1 MAEEMEGWHMAKIG
15 TGAAEGKRTAYIN
28 ANVLDGTEG
37 MEVLENHAVVVEGR
51 RIVDVAPLA
60 DADLSGCETFDLK
73 GAYLLPGLINMHV
86 HLAGN
91 GKPQKKQ
98 RDNEALVRK
107 IMANG
112 LTRAVAYR
120 LVSEYARLELHS
132 GVTTIRT
139 VGGLGDFDTRVR
151 DDAAAGKLEAPR
163 ILAANMGI
171 SVPGGHMAGS
181 VAIAANSI
189 PEALAQ
195 VETARLQGVDLVKL
209 MITGGVLDAREKGT
223 PGELKM

>member
-1 MAEEMEGWHMAKIG
+1 MWYVGTKPTKVEARLKKWRDCIWRISG
-15 TGAAEGKRTAYIN
+15 TGAAAQGKRTAYIN
-28 ANVLDGTEG
+28 ANVLDGTQG
-37 MEVLENHAVVVEGR
+37 MDVLENHVVVVEGR
-51 RIVDVAPLA
+51 HITDVAPLA

-98 RDNEALVRK
+98 RDNEALVKK

-139 VGGLGDFDTRVR
+139 VGGRATSIRACVMTPRQEGWRLRAFLRPTWAYRCREAYGRVGCHR
-151 DDAAAGKLEAPR
+151 GK
-163 ILAANMGI
+163 
-171 SVPGGHMAGS
+171 
-181 VAIAANSI
+181 
-189 PEALAQ
+189 
-195 VETARLQGVDLVKL
+195 
-209 MITGGVLDAREKGT
+209 
-223 PGELKM
+223 

>member
-1 MAEEMEGWHMAKIG
+1 MAKIG

-37 MEVLENHAVVVEGR
+37 MEMLENHAVVVEGR

-107 IMANG
+107 IMSNG

-120 LVSEYARLELHS
+120 LVS
-132 GVTTIRT
+132 
-139 VGGLGDFDTRVR
+139 
-151 DDAAAGKLEAPR
+151 
-163 ILAANMGI
+163 
-171 SVPGGHMAGS
+171 
-181 VAIAANSI
+181 
-189 PEALAQ
+189 
-195 VETARLQGVDLVKL
+195 
-209 MITGGVLDAREKGT
+209 
-223 PGELKM
+223 

>member
-1 MAEEMEGWHMAKIG
+1 MAKI
-15 TGAAEGKRTAYIN
+15 
-28 ANVLDGTEG
+28 
-37 MEVLENHAVVVEGR
+37 
-51 RIVDVAPLA
+51 
-60 DADLSGCETFDLK
+60 

-107 IMANG
+107 IMSNG

-151 DDAAAGKLEAPR
+151 DDAAAG
-163 ILAANMGI
+163 N
-171 SVPGGHMAGS
+171 GGSAHSCCQYGHIGAGRS
-181 VAIAANSI
+181 HG
-189 PEALAQ
+189 
-195 VETARLQGVDLVKL
+195 RFGCHRGK
-209 MITGGVLDAREKGT
+209 
-223 PGELKM
+223 

>member
-1 MAEEMEGWHMAKIG
+1 MGKNASFEIAPGAK
-15 TGAAEGKRTAYIN
+15 TAYIN
-28 ANVLDGTEG
+28 ANVLDGTEN
-37 MEVLENHAVVVEGR
+37 MEVLENYAVVVEGQH
-51 RIVDVAPLA
+51 IAVVSPMAE
-60 DADLSGCETFDLK
+60 ADLDGCETVDLK
-73 GAYLLPGLINMHV
+73 GAYLLPGLVNMHV

-98 RDNEALVRK
+98 RDNEALVK
-107 IMANG
+107 KVMANG

-151 DDAAAGKLEAPR
+151 DAGLAGQLEAPR
-163 ILAANMGI
+163 ILAANEGI

-181 VAIAANSI
+181 VAIAAHSI
-189 PEALAQ
+189 PTTH
-195 VETARLQGVDLVKL
+195 TAKRARSWC
-209 MITGGVLDAREKGT
+209 TGTTDSS
-223 PGELKM
+223 

>member
-1 MAEEMEGWHMAKIG
+1 MAKIG

-37 MEVLENHAVVVEGR
+37 MEVFENHAVVVEGR

-98 RDNEALVRK
+98 RDNEALVKENYVERSYASRRLPPCLR
-107 IMANG
+107 I
-112 LTRAVAYR
+112 RAPGAAQR
-120 LVSEYARLELHS
+120 RHHHTHS
-132 GVTTIRT
+132 GR
-139 VGGLGDFDTRVR
+139 
-151 DDAAAGKLEAPR
+151 
-163 ILAANMGI
+163 
-171 SVPGGHMAGS
+171 PG
-181 VAIAANSI
+181 
-189 PEALAQ
+189 
-195 VETARLQGVDLVKL
+195 
-209 MITGGVLDAREKGT
+209 
-223 PGELKM
+223 

>member
-1 MAEEMEGWHMAKIG
+1 MAKIG
-15 TGAAEGKRTAYIN
+15 TGAAEGKRAAYIN

-51 RIVDVAPLA
+51 RIVDVTPLA

-91 GKPQKKQ
+91 GKPSAKP
-98 RDNEALVRK
+98 RYNAALVRK
-107 IMANG
+107 ILSNG

-120 LVSEYARLELHS
+120 LVCSYAKLELLG

-139 VGGLGDFDTRVR
+139 VGGIADFDTRCR
-151 DDAAAGKLEAPR
+151 DDAAAAGDGDEHVACTPQILSRFRPQLRTMENGCPR
-163 ILAANMGI
+163 
-171 SVPGGHMAGS
+171 MAGG
-181 VAIAANSI
+181 
-189 PEALAQ
+189 PL
-195 VETARLQGVDLVKL
+195 
-209 MITGGVLDAREKGT
+209 
-223 PGELKM
+223 

>member
-1 MAEEMEGWHMAKIG
+1 MAKIG

-37 MEVLENHAVVVEGR
+37 MEMLENHAVVVEGR

-107 IMANG
+107 IMSNG

-163 ILAANMGI
+163 ILAAKY
-171 SVPGGHMAGS
+171 GHIGAGRS
-181 VAIAANSI
+181 HG
-189 PEALAQ
+189 
-195 VETARLQGVDLVKL
+195 RFGCHRGK
-209 MITGGVLDAREKGT
+209 
-223 PGELKM
+223 

>member
-1 MAEEMEGWHMAKIG
+1 MVKIG

-28 ANVLDGTEG
+28 ANVLDGTES

-51 RIVDVAPLA
+51 RIVDVVPLA

-73 GAYLLPGLINMHV
+73 GAYLLPGLINMYV

-107 IMANG
+107 IMSNG

-120 LVSEYARLELHS
+120 LVSEYARMELHS

-163 ILAANMGI
+163 ILAANRAYRCREVTWPVRLPSRQI
-171 SVPGGHMAGS
+171 AFQRRLRRLKLPGCRVS
-181 VAIAANSI
+181 TLSSS
-189 PEALAQ
+189 
-195 VETARLQGVDLVKL
+195 
-209 MITGGVLDAREKGT
+209 
-223 PGELKM
+223 

>member
-1 MAEEMEGWHMAKIG
+1 MAKIG
-15 TGAAEGKRTAYIN
+15 TGAAEGKRIAYIN

-98 RDNEALVRK
+98 RDDMRPVYLRSVRHGK
-107 IMANG
+107 PF
-112 LTRAVAYR
+112 
-120 LVSEYARLELHS
+120 LE
-132 GVTTIRT
+132 
-139 VGGLGDFDTRVR
+139 
-151 DDAAAGKLEAPR
+151 
-163 ILAANMGI
+163 N
-171 SVPGGHMAGS
+171 
-181 VAIAANSI
+181 N
-189 PEALAQ
+189 
-195 VETARLQGVDLVKL
+195 
-209 MITGGVLDAREKGT
+209 
-223 PGELKM
+223 

>member
-1 MAEEMEGWHMAKIG
+1 
-15 TGAAEGKRTAYIN
+15 
-28 ANVLDGTEG
+28 
-37 MEVLENHAVVVEGR
+37 
-51 RIVDVAPLA
+51 
-60 DADLSGCETFDLK
+60 
-73 GAYLLPGLINMHV
+73 MHV

-107 IMANG
+107 IMSNG

-181 VAIAANSI
+181 LPSRQIAF
-189 PEALAQ
+189 Q
-195 VETARLQGVDLVKL
+195 RRLRRLRL
-209 MITGGVLDAREKGT
+209 
-223 PGELKM
+223 PGCRVSTFSSS